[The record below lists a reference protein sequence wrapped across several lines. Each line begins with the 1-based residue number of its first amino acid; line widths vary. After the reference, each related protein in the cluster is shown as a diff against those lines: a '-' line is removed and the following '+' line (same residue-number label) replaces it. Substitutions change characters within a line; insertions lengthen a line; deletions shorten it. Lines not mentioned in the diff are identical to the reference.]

1 MAVLSMENLPSTIQD
16 VFRQKARGD
25 VSCNFHVFA
34 MLILLVQLLC
44 HCFFVPDRVD
54 FTCGF
59 FFSAGY
65 KRGESLAKI
74 GTAVSLSKLGF
85 WTP

>member
-25 VSCNFHVFA
+25 VSCHFHVFA

-44 HCFFVPDRVD
+44 HCFFVPIKLILHVGSSSVLV
-54 FTCGF
+54 TKEGNHWPKLKQL
-59 FFSAGY
+59 SAY
-65 KRGESLAKI
+65 LN
-74 GTAVSLSKLGF
+74 
-85 WTP
+85 